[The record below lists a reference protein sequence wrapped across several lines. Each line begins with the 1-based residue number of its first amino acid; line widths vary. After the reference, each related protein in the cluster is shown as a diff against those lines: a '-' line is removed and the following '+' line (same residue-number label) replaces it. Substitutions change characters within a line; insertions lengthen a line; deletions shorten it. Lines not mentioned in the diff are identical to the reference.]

1 MTQKYEVS
9 NDEWNVRC
17 DLAACY
23 RLCFLLK
30 ITDRINTH
38 ISAKV
43 TGTSDEFLLNPVGL
57 LFDEVT
63 ASNLVKLNYA
73 GKKIDNQNA
82 LEFNS
87 AGYVIHSAI
96 LESRAD
102 VSCVIHHHSIA
113 AISVGIIEEGFLPLD
128 QHGFQFYGKIGY
140 HDYKGFGTSI
150 SDEKKRLSKDMG
162 DKKILFMRNHGV
174 LICGSTVGEAFCL
187 MDDLEQACK
196 VQIATLSMNKKLR
209 LPSDEI
215 INLTV
220 NQFDSIGRPGGEK
233 EWPAMKRILER
244 KGIKYQI

>member
-1 MTQKYEVS
+1 
-9 NDEWNVRC
+9 
-17 DLAACY
+17 
-23 RLCFLLK
+23 
-30 ITDRINTH
+30 
-38 ISAKV
+38 
-43 TGTSDEFLLNPVGL
+43 
-57 LFDEVT
+57 
-63 ASNLVKLNYA
+63 
-73 GKKIDNQNA
+73 
-82 LEFNS
+82 
-87 AGYVIHSAI
+87 
-96 LESRAD
+96 
-102 VSCVIHHHSIA
+102 
-113 AISVGIIEEGFLPLD
+113 
-128 QHGFQFYGKIGY
+128 
-140 HDYKGFGTSI
+140 
-150 SDEKKRLSKDMG
+150 MG